1 MKDIDVLIEALPYIK
16 KFHDKKILIKYGG
29 HAMID
34 KDSMSSTARDTVLL
48 KYVGMRPLI
57 VHGGGPEISRSMDKL
72 GKEPEFIQGLRVT
85 DDETMEI
92 IEMVLVGKIS
102 TEIVS
107 QLFNHDGNA
116 ISVSGKDSSLI
127 FAHKKG
133 ARKIEGIEEPHLME
147 CLQGNYE
154 HIRSEMP
161 RTDKERQRYLANL
174 IRIIGADE
182 YCAPQEIYLFQ
193 IIAGRLGLNQMHVIS
208 LFLAYTSG
216 SFFKGDAANKI
227 TQSFM
232 KNYID
237 PLHKYHADNIKHI
250 RLMYD
255 MVGKYTE
262 RLQDIQADREQLRQ
276 NLIKT
281 TKFLLE
287 NQILVK
293 EFAKVGINFEAL
305 LKSEENKALTK
316 YF

>member
-1 MKDIDVLIEALPYIK
+1 MSSIITRFIDQVTDPQFKLARDLMAMAMADGEVTLKEIEAVKDIC
-16 KFHDKKILIKYGG
+16 
-29 HAMID
+29 
-34 KDSMSSTARDTVLL
+34 
-48 KYVGMRPLI
+48 
-57 VHGGGPEISRSMDKL
+57 
-72 GKEPEFIQGLRVT
+72 Q
-85 DDETMEI
+85 
-92 IEMVLVGKIS
+92 
-102 TEIVS
+102 
-107 QLFNHDGNA
+107 
-116 ISVSGKDSSLI
+116 
-127 FAHKKG
+127 
-133 ARKIEGIEEPHLME
+133 IEGIEEPHLME